1 MAASQS
7 RGVCVCGGGH
17 MSRRQ
22 VASERSS
29 RGGARSGARGERP
42 SKRSAVHARRGTS
55 ARNRSSAPA
64 RPLLMAMKRAMR
76 KLALRDCS
84 QRCVYCAS
92 PLDTH
97 NATLDHVMP
106 LARGGAHD
114 PENIVA
120 ACGPCNRLKGDLLPQ
135 EFFARFPWAG
145 QNFIHYA
152 RSVHRALKRVA
163 RRAVSLAC
171 ANSEGELRRGRD
183 GRERLAA

>member
-1 MAASQS
+1 
-7 RGVCVCGGGH
+7 

-22 VASERSS
+22 LATDRSA
-29 RGGARSGARGERP
+29 RGGARNRTRGERP
-42 SKRSAVHARRGTS
+42 SKRGAVHARRADSAKSGTS
-55 ARNRSSAPA
+55 ARKRGSAPA

-76 KLALRDCS
+76 KLALRDCG

-120 ACGPCNRLKGDLLPQ
+120 ACGPCNRLKGELLPQ
-135 EFFARFPWAG
+135 EFFTRFPWAG
-145 QNFIHYA
+145 QNFVHYA

-171 ANSEGELRRGRD
+171 ANGDAELRGGREGRD
-183 GRERLAA
+183 WLAA